1 MTVHTDVLIVG
12 ASAAGLATAEAVRR
26 SGFDDRIT
34 MIAAELQAPYDRPP
48 LSKQVLSG
56 AWDRHRTR
64 LRPADFIVSLD
75 LDLTLGE
82 TALSL
87 DVASRTVQTD
97 RRTIAADHVVIAT
110 GAYPRGLP
118 YQPQLRGLHMFR
130 SIDDAMALRAD
141 LLEADRLVVVGDG
154 VLGAEIAATA
164 RGMGADVTVV
174 GPQTG
179 LMESQLGSAV
189 AAILTELH
197 AAQGVR
203 TRLGAQV
210 VGFTEADRR
219 VTGVRLAAGDTLPA
233 DVVVVAIGAVPA
245 TDWLSGSGL
254 HVDDGVVCDRWC
266 RAADGIHAAG
276 DVARIRDA
284 PTGSTYRRENRTN
297 ATEQGI
303 AVAADILGVATPP
316 TPIPYFWSDQFG
328 TKIQVDGSIRRDA
341 EMSVLDGDP
350 AAGRFVASFQCDGVV
365 TGILGWNMPKQSRR
379 HRGRIGIAVSDVEE
393 GVATGLGRRH
403 HVRQ

>member
-12 ASAAGLATAEAVRR
+12 ASAAGLATAEALRR
-26 SGFDDRIT
+26 GGFEERI
-34 MIAAELQAPYDRPP
+34 MLIGAESHAPYDRPP

-56 AWDRHRTR
+56 AWSPDRTR
-64 LRPADFIVSLD
+64 LRPADFIDSLA
-75 LDLTLGE
+75 LDIALGE
-82 TALSL
+82 TAVSL
-87 DVASRTVQTD
+87 DAASRTVQTD
-97 RRTIAADHVVIAT
+97 RRAVTADHVVIAT
-110 GAYPRGLP
+110 GAKPRGLP
-118 YQPQLRGLHMFR
+118 QQPELAGLHSFRSLADASALRG
-130 SIDDAMALRAD
+130 DLRD
-141 LLEADRLVVVGDG
+141 ADRLVVVGDG
-154 VLGAEIAATA
+154 VLGAELAATA
-164 RGMGADVTVV
+164 CGMGVDVTVV
-174 GPQTG
+174 GPQAA
-179 LMESQLGSAV
+179 LMESQLGPVV
-189 AAILTELH
+189 AGLLTELH

-203 TRLGAQV
+203 VRPGTQV
-210 VGFTEADRR
+210 VGFADADRR
-219 VTGVRLAAGDTLPA
+219 VTGVRSATGDTLPA

-284 PTGSTYRRENRTN
+284 TTGTSYRRENRTN

-303 AVAADILGVATPP
+303 AVAADILGISAPA

-328 TKIQVDGSIRRDA
+328 TKIQVDGSIPRDA

-350 AAGRFVASFQCDGVV
+350 AAGRFVASFQRDGVV

-379 HRGRIGIAVSDVEE
+379 HRGRIGIAMSDVEQ
-393 GVATGLGRRH
+393 GVA
-403 HVRQ
+403 